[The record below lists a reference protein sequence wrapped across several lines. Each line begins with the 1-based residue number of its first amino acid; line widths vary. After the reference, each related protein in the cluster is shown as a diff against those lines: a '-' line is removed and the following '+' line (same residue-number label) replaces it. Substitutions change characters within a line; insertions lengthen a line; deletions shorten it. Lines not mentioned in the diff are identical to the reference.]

1 MPPVLVVGT
10 VAYDSVETPFGKVEE
25 ALGGSA
31 TFFSVAASFFT
42 EVRLVACI
50 GKDFQQKD
58 VDFLESRNIDIQG
71 LERMDGQTFRWTGKY
86 GYDLN
91 DAQTLA
97 THLNVLASFE
107 PKLPPSYQS
116 VEYVFLGNL
125 DPLIQR
131 KVMAQVKAPKL
142 IACDTMNYW
151 ISGHFA
157 SLVETIKQVNILVI
171 NDAEARQLTRESN
184 LARAARK
191 ILSWGPHTVVVK
203 RGEYGALMFSR
214 ADGQRVA
221 VFGTPA
227 YPMEDVFDPTGAGDS
242 FAGGFMGYLAGINR
256 VDEKTLRQAVI
267 FGSVIASFNV
277 EKFSLDRLKE
287 LTFTEIELRY
297 REFREMTLFDD
308 VIDWKH

>member
-1 MPPVLVVGT
+1 
-10 VAYDSVETPFGKVEE
+10 VAYDSVETPFGKVQE

-42 EVRLVACI
+42 DVRLVGCI
-50 GKDFQQKD
+50 GRDFREED
-58 VDFLESRNIDIQG
+58 VQFLETRNIDLQG
-71 LERMDGQTFRWTGKY
+71 LERMDGETFRWAGKY

-97 THLNVLASFE
+97 TQLNVLASFE
-107 PKLPPSYQS
+107 PKLPPSYRS

-125 DPLIQR
+125 DPGIQR
-131 KVMAQVKAPKL
+131 QVVAQVKAPKL

-151 ISGHFA
+151 IKGHFA
-157 SLVETIKQVNILVI
+157 SLLETLKLVNILVI
-171 NDAEARQLTRESN
+171 NDAEVRQLTRESN
-184 LARAARK
+184 LLRAARK

-203 RGEYGALMFSR
+203 RGEYGALMFNR
-214 ADGQRVA
+214 AGGQKLG

-242 FAGGFMGYLAGINR
+242 FAGGFMGYLAGVDR

-297 REFREMTLFDD
+297 REFREMTLFED